1 MKCLNINNP
10 QIQSELNKL
19 TSILGD
25 ANAAYAVLALNNG
38 YGLDKAPNG
47 QDSKLFQDIK
57 EALISENKFL
67 SQEELFKQTYLK
79 KALCYTP
86 SFLEWFGDWVDNPDN
101 ASKVVD
107 ENGEPLV
114 VYHNTYSQFDTFEFT
129 NEAAFHFGTKQA
141 AEARGGNNNRAFFLN
156 IKDLHEYPDGM
167 WFGMK
172 ILTELQGEGLISRE
186 KINKIRDKA
195 VDAAYAD
202 YFGGRGIESKIYAEE
217 IQKIMGQ
224 EYGFKYKN
232 LSEDVGSYS
241 YGVLNPNQ
249 IKSAIGNNG
258 DFSKSNN
265 IYEEHE
271 YKRIN
276 RQVDN
281 RLLTLYT
288 ETKNLSFEDK
298 WIKIID
304 EIIYQSP
311 YKDVANLLES
321 FSSKGN
327 RFLSNINIELV
338 DHLNYI
344 GDRAIAS
351 REVFKGKR
359 AYYDASNSTIYI
371 DIRGEYNNGDSASV
385 LMHEIMHGI
394 TVSRIIENEELKNKF
409 SKILNQF
416 KKYNPNYYLSFEKH
430 NLEEF
435 IADIWS
441 NPEIIQRL
449 KSTPATK
456 NAKITLWDR
465 VVEFFQSVLFG
476 DIPDGSLFQEA
487 SALMVE
493 LLESNPTD
501 KKFEDKYYENSTLSQ
516 DTKDILSLQQYQY
529 SIEGLTQEDIQERQ
543 RAYLSQD
550 PDEVQRVR
558 KFLEL
563 IQVRQAQLHTFNKD
577 FGGEQYIN
585 GVFDWNNYLLG
596 IDLRKDITENQDLSA
611 FSPIVDYTVDPA
623 EIIMPKLYKTQFKL
637 GTKDIADIDLN
648 FFKRANP
655 FYKSDL
661 KSEDIPVDYL
671 VRGHNFAYNIVVQ
684 DTLQFDHI
692 NWKPITP
699 RIEDGWRLDNSGNRM
714 YQIPEE
720 CKYALYINSKGQET
734 LVILNEGLSD
744 NYIKTVIETTNNR
757 VSVHPFFENIAP
769 TKSKLLDVVKWNHI
783 TTINGALKNLSR
795 QVDQMEENQIR
806 EVLNDLYIKRE
817 RQYKNDLANTLYN
830 SFIKT
835 LQLVSV
841 RIPTQDFQS
850 IMATKVVGLTND
862 DSNNVFVT
870 RWQFWLQ
877 GSDLDID
884 KTYLMGADI
893 SPIGTYNHWSPL
905 ADYTS
910 PELAKLSDELP
921 LPNGKIIL
929 APSEVYKAQGDYITI
944 DFAEIP
950 NNPIDIA
957 LWNTYDDDETN
968 YKKLRL
974 ETVVALLKE
983 VNRTGKFIMSEQ
995 LYQDPQIK
1003 HIIDLINKHNTH
1015 NITAAESRNI
1025 IQSLILKASLDERN
1039 MRASYSPIDVVM
1051 NKFKNVLNQIEEQ
1064 SKTYKSLDDGG
1075 RSIAMMQYNNS
1086 VGKKDVGIMANGLK
1100 AFFALTQYFNQHKND
1115 PEFINSNRYFLSKIS
1130 LGQGQDKYF
1139 STISDIKFEE
1149 YGLKTLKQA
1158 FQTFLPDVALTT
1170 DLTFNADDASLLIS
1184 SLVSLATD

>member
-47 QDSKLFQDIK
+47 QDSKLLQDIR
-57 EALISENKFL
+57 EALISDNKSL
-67 SQEELFKQTYLK
+67 TQEDLIKKTYLK

-86 SFLEWFGDWVDNPDN
+86 SFLEWFGDWVDDPDN

-107 ENGEPLV
+107 ENGEPMV
-114 VYHNTYSQFDTFEFT
+114 VYHGSDKYGFDEFKPTDYRRRASYFSTDPLTALTYVSYHTIEVD
-129 NEAAFHFGTKQA
+129 EAANVPIGTYKELLKTKQSLEHQLKKLPNDQQLKA
-141 AEARGGNNNRAFFLN
+141 QLDDVEKKISSIINPTHPNLKYIYPVFISSKNPKRLNAQGQNWRNFNPDQYEYLLEQHDGIIIDNFIDAGHRGPVPGAQTT
-156 IKDLHEYPDGM
+156 IAVKD
-167 WFGMK
+167 
-172 ILTELQGEGLISRE
+172 
-186 KINKIRDKA
+186 
-195 VDAAYAD
+195 
-202 YFGGRGIESKIYAEE
+202 
-217 IQKIMGQ
+217 
-224 EYGFKYKN
+224 
-232 LSEDVGSYS
+232 
-241 YGVLNPNQ
+241 PNQ

-271 YKRIN
+271 YKRVS
-276 RQVDN
+276 RQTDN

-304 EIIYQSP
+304 EIIYPSP
-311 YKDVANLLES
+311 YKDVANLLTS

-327 RFLSNINIELV
+327 RFLSKINIELV

-385 LMHEIMHGI
+385 LMHEIMHGV

-409 SKILNQF
+409 SKILTQF
-416 KKYNPNYYLSFEKH
+416 KKYNPSYYLSFEKH

-435 IADIWS
+435 IADIWT

-449 KSTPATK
+449 KDTPATK
-456 NAKITLWDR
+456 NTKITLWDR
-465 VVEFFQSVLFG
+465 VVKFFQSVLFG

-501 KKFEDKYYENSTLSQ
+501 KKLKDRYYENFNLSQ
-516 DTKDILSLQQYQY
+516 DTKDILALQQYQY
-529 SIEGLTQEDIQERQ
+529 SIEGLTPEEIQDRQ

-577 FGGEQYIN
+577 FGEEQYIN
-585 GVFDWNNYLLG
+585 GIFDWNSYLLG

-661 KSEDIPVDYL
+661 KSEEIPVDYL

-684 DTLQFDHI
+684 DTLQFDHV

-699 RIEDGWRLDNSGNRM
+699 RIKDGWRLDNSGNRM
-714 YQIPEE
+714 YQVPED
-720 CKYALYINSKGQET
+720 CKSALYVNSKGQET
-734 LVILNEGLSD
+734 LVILNESLTD
-744 NYIKTVIETTNNR
+744 NYVKTIIETTNNR

-795 QVDQMEENQIR
+795 QVDQMEESQIR
-806 EVLNDLYIKRE
+806 EILNDLYIKRE

-877 GSDLDID
+877 GS
-884 KTYLMGADI
+884 KQYYL
-893 SPIGTYNHWSPL
+893 
-905 ADYTS
+905 
-910 PELAKLSDELP
+910 
-921 LPNGKIIL
+921 
-929 APSEVYKAQGDYITI
+929 
-944 DFAEIP
+944 
-950 NNPIDIA
+950 
-957 LWNTYDDDETN
+957 
-968 YKKLRL
+968 
-974 ETVVALLKE
+974 
-983 VNRTGKFIMSEQ
+983 
-995 LYQDPQIK
+995 
-1003 HIIDLINKHNTH
+1003 
-1015 NITAAESRNI
+1015 
-1025 IQSLILKASLDERN
+1025 
-1039 MRASYSPIDVVM
+1039 
-1051 NKFKNVLNQIEEQ
+1051 
-1064 SKTYKSLDDGG
+1064 
-1075 RSIAMMQYNNS
+1075 
-1086 VGKKDVGIMANGLK
+1086 
-1100 AFFALTQYFNQHKND
+1100 
-1115 PEFINSNRYFLSKIS
+1115 
-1130 LGQGQDKYF
+1130 
-1139 STISDIKFEE
+1139 
-1149 YGLKTLKQA
+1149 
-1158 FQTFLPDVALTT
+1158 
-1170 DLTFNADDASLLIS
+1170 
-1184 SLVSLATD
+1184 

>member
-38 YGLDKAPNG
+38 HGLDKASNG
-47 QDSKLFQDIK
+47 QESKLFRDIR
-57 EALISENKFL
+57 EALLSENSSL
-67 SQEELFKQTYLK
+67 PQEDLIKQAYLK

-86 SFLEWFGDWVDNPDN
+86 SFLDWFGDWIDNPDN

-114 VYHNTYSQFDTFEFT
+114 VYHGSRSEGPFNEFSYDYLRADDGFYFTSGKKYMQLYNQNDITFAT
-129 NEAAFHFGTKQA
+129 
-141 AEARGGNNNRAFFLN
+141 FLN
-156 IKDLHEYPDGM
+156 IKNPRYMDNIIHDSVRQAFSIEFDPKNPIDGIIGHDRRTNEFEESLGEEHMEYVAM
-167 WFGMK
+167 
-172 ILTELQGEGLISRE
+172 R
-186 KINKIRDKA
+186 
-195 VDAAYAD
+195 
-202 YFGGRGIESKIYAEE
+202 
-217 IQKIMGQ
+217 
-224 EYGFKYKN
+224 
-232 LSEDVGSYS
+232 
-241 YGVLNPNQ
+241 PNQ

-271 YKRIN
+271 YKRVN
-276 RQVDN
+276 RQIDN

-298 WIKIID
+298 WVKIID
-304 EIIYQSP
+304 EIIYPSP

-351 REVFKGKR
+351 REAFKGKR

-409 SKILNQF
+409 SKILTQF
-416 KKYNPNYYLSFEKH
+416 KKYNPGYYLSFEKH

-435 IADIWS
+435 IADIWT
-441 NPEIIQRL
+441 NPEIIQLL
-449 KSTPATK
+449 KNTPAIK
-456 NAKITLWDR
+456 NAKISLWDR
-465 VVEFFQSVLFG
+465 VVKFFQSVLFG

-501 KKFEDKYYENSTLSQ
+501 KKLKDRYYENFNLSQ
-516 DTKDILSLQQYQY
+516 DTKDILALQQYQY
-529 SIEGLTQEDIQERQ
+529 SIEGLTPEEIQDRQ

-550 PDEVQRVR
+550 QDEVQRVR

-577 FGGEQYIN
+577 FGEEQYIN
-585 GVFDWNNYLLG
+585 GVFDWNNYLFG

-684 DTLQFDHI
+684 DTLQFDHV

-699 RIEDGWRLDNSGNRM
+699 RIDGGWRLDNSGNRM
-714 YQIPEE
+714 YQVPEE
-720 CKYALYINSKGQET
+720 CKFALYVNPKGQET
-734 LVILNEGLSD
+734 LIILNEGLSD

-757 VSVHPFFENIAP
+757 VSVHPFFENLTP

-795 QVDQMEENQIR
+795 QVDQMEESQIR
-806 EVLNDLYIKRE
+806 EVLNDLYTKRE

-877 GSDLDID
+877 GSRTKLE
-884 KTYLMGADI
+884 
-893 SPIGTYNHWSPL
+893 PL
-905 ADYTS
+905 
-910 PELAKLSDELP
+910 
-921 LPNGKIIL
+921 KI
-929 APSEVYKAQGDYITI
+929 
-944 DFAEIP
+944 
-950 NNPIDIA
+950 
-957 LWNTYDDDETN
+957 W
-968 YKKLRL
+968 
-974 ETVVALLKE
+974 
-983 VNRTGKFIMSEQ
+983 
-995 LYQDPQIK
+995 
-1003 HIIDLINKHNTH
+1003 
-1015 NITAAESRNI
+1015 
-1025 IQSLILKASLDERN
+1025 
-1039 MRASYSPIDVVM
+1039 
-1051 NKFKNVLNQIEEQ
+1051 
-1064 SKTYKSLDDGG
+1064 
-1075 RSIAMMQYNNS
+1075 
-1086 VGKKDVGIMANGLK
+1086 
-1100 AFFALTQYFNQHKND
+1100 
-1115 PEFINSNRYFLSKIS
+1115 
-1130 LGQGQDKYF
+1130 
-1139 STISDIKFEE
+1139 
-1149 YGLKTLKQA
+1149 
-1158 FQTFLPDVALTT
+1158 
-1170 DLTFNADDASLLIS
+1170 
-1184 SLVSLATD
+1184 

>member
-47 QDSKLFQDIK
+47 QESKLFQDIK
-57 EALISENKFL
+57 EALISENKSL

-86 SFLEWFGDWVDNPDN
+86 SFLDQFGDWIDNPDN

-107 ENGEPLV
+107 ENGEPLITSV
-114 VYHNTYSQFDTFEFT
+114 QSVSSS
-129 NEAAFHFGTKQA
+129 
-141 AEARGGNNNRAFFLN
+141 
-156 IKDLHEYPDGM
+156 
-167 WFGMK
+167 
-172 ILTELQGEGLISRE
+172 LQ
-186 KINKIRDKA
+186 
-195 VDAAYAD
+195 
-202 YFGGRGIESKIYAEE
+202 
-217 IQKIMGQ
+217 
-224 EYGFKYKN
+224 
-232 LSEDVGSYS
+232 
-241 YGVLNPNQ
+241 
-249 IKSAIGNNG
+249 
-258 DFSKSNN
+258 NN
-265 IYEEHE
+265 IYGEHE

-276 RQVDN
+276 QQRDN
-281 RLLTLYT
+281 RLLSLYE
-288 ETKNLSFEDK
+288 ETKGLSFENK
-298 WIKIID
+298 WIRIINEIID
-304 EIIYQSP
+304 PSP
-311 YKDVANLLES
+311 YKDIANLLAS

-327 RFLSNINIELV
+327 RFLSKINIELV
-338 DHLNYI
+338 DHFKYTGNRTI
-344 GDRAIAS
+344 ES
-351 REVFKGKR
+351 RERFRSKR
-359 AYYDASNSTIYI
+359 AYYDASSSTIYI
-371 DIRGEYNNGDSASV
+371 DIHASYNNGDSASV

-394 TVSRIIENEELKNKF
+394 TVSRIVENKELRDKF
-409 SKILNQF
+409 SKILTQF
-416 KKYNPNYYLSFEKH
+416 KKYNPEYYLSFEAH

-435 IADIWS
+435 IADIWT

-449 KSTPATK
+449 KNTPATK
-456 NAKITLWDR
+456 NAKTSLWER
-465 VVEFFQSVLFG
+465 IVKFFQSVLFD
-476 DIPDGSLFQEA
+476 DIPEGSLFQKA

-501 KKFEDKYYENSTLSQ
+501 KKLEGNYYENFDLSQ

-529 SIEGLTQEDIQERQ
+529 SIERLTQEDMQERQ

-577 FGGEQYIN
+577 FGEEQYVN

-661 KSEDIPVDYL
+661 KSEGVPVDYL

-684 DTLQFDHI
+684 DTLQFDYV

-720 CKYALYINSKGQET
+720 CKFALYVNPKGQET

-757 VSVHPFFENIAP
+757 VSVHPFFENLIP

-795 QVDQMEENQIR
+795 QVDQMEESQIR

-877 GSDLDID
+877 GS
-884 KTYLMGADI
+884 K
-893 SPIGTYNHWSPL
+893 
-905 ADYTS
+905 
-910 PELAKLSDELP
+910 
-921 LPNGKIIL
+921 
-929 APSEVYKAQGDYITI
+929 
-944 DFAEIP
+944 
-950 NNPIDIA
+950 
-957 LWNTYDDDETN
+957 
-968 YKKLRL
+968 
-974 ETVVALLKE
+974 
-983 VNRTGKFIMSEQ
+983 
-995 LYQDPQIK
+995 
-1003 HIIDLINKHNTH
+1003 
-1015 NITAAESRNI
+1015 
-1025 IQSLILKASLDERN
+1025 
-1039 MRASYSPIDVVM
+1039 
-1051 NKFKNVLNQIEEQ
+1051 
-1064 SKTYKSLDDGG
+1064 
-1075 RSIAMMQYNNS
+1075 
-1086 VGKKDVGIMANGLK
+1086 
-1100 AFFALTQYFNQHKND
+1100 QYF
-1115 PEFINSNRYFLSKIS
+1115 L
-1130 LGQGQDKYF
+1130 
-1139 STISDIKFEE
+1139 
-1149 YGLKTLKQA
+1149 
-1158 FQTFLPDVALTT
+1158 
-1170 DLTFNADDASLLIS
+1170 
-1184 SLVSLATD
+1184 

>member
-47 QDSKLFQDIK
+47 QESKLFQDIR
-57 EALISENKFL
+57 EALLSENNSL
-67 SQEELFKQTYLK
+67 SQEELIKQTYLK
-79 KALCYTP
+79 KVLCYTP
-86 SFLEWFGDWVDNPDN
+86 SFLDWFGDWVDNPDN

-114 VYHNTYSQFDTFEFT
+114 VYHHTDNKSLSEFDPEFLNYFT
-129 NEAAFHFGTKQA
+129 KNGGTRHAFFFDENKTGTLD
-141 AEARGGNNNRAFFLN
+141 RLYDLPVFLN
-156 IKDLHEYPDGM
+156 IRDLATFVGTKEDLHNQGATYRELVNVNAAQYPSTG
-167 WFGMK
+167 
-172 ILTELQGEGLISRE
+172 GLHM
-186 KINKIRDKA
+186 
-195 VDAAYAD
+195 
-202 YFGGRGIESKIYAEE
+202 SKFDDNRM
-217 IQKIMGQ
+217 QNQ
-224 EYGFKYKN
+224 
-232 LSEDVGSYS
+232 DVWIAHH
-241 YGVLNPNQ
+241 PNQ
-249 IKSAIGNNG
+249 VKSAIGNNG

-271 YKRIN
+271 YKRVN
-276 RQVDN
+276 RQIDN

-298 WIKIID
+298 WVKIID
-304 EIIYQSP
+304 EIIYPSS
-311 YKDVANLLES
+311 YKDLANLLAS

-327 RFLSNINIELV
+327 RFLSKINIELV

-351 REVFKGKR
+351 REAFKGKR

-416 KKYNPNYYLSFEKH
+416 KKYNPDYYLSFEKH

-435 IADIWS
+435 IADIWT
-441 NPEIIQRL
+441 NPEIIQLL
-449 KSTPATK
+449 KSTSATK
-456 NAKITLWDR
+456 NAKVSLWDR
-465 VVEFFQSVLFG
+465 VVKFFQSVLFG

-501 KKFEDKYYENSTLSQ
+501 KKLKDRYYENFNLSQ

-529 SIEGLTQEDIQERQ
+529 SVEGLTPEEIQDRQ

-563 IQVRQAQLHTFNKD
+563 IQIRQAQLHTFNKD
-577 FGGEQYIN
+577 FGEESYIN

-596 IDLRKDITENQDLSA
+596 IDLRKEITANQDLSA

-661 KSEDIPVDYL
+661 KSEGIPVDYL

-684 DTLQFDHI
+684 DTLQFDHV
-692 NWKPITP
+692 NWKPIIP

-720 CKYALYINSKGQET
+720 CKFALYVNPKGQET

-744 NYIKTVIETTNNR
+744 NYIKTIIETTNNR
-757 VSVHPFFENIAP
+757 VSVHPFFENLTP
-769 TKSKLLDVVKWNHI
+769 TKNKLLDVIKWNHI

-795 QVDQMEENQIR
+795 QIDQMEESQIR
-806 EVLNDLYIKRE
+806 EALNDLYIKRE

-835 LQLVSV
+835 LYLVSV
-841 RIPTQDFQS
+841 RIPTQDLQS

-877 GSDLDID
+877 GSRTKLE
-884 KTYLMGADI
+884 
-893 SPIGTYNHWSPL
+893 PL
-905 ADYTS
+905 
-910 PELAKLSDELP
+910 
-921 LPNGKIIL
+921 KI
-929 APSEVYKAQGDYITI
+929 
-944 DFAEIP
+944 
-950 NNPIDIA
+950 
-957 LWNTYDDDETN
+957 W
-968 YKKLRL
+968 
-974 ETVVALLKE
+974 
-983 VNRTGKFIMSEQ
+983 
-995 LYQDPQIK
+995 
-1003 HIIDLINKHNTH
+1003 
-1015 NITAAESRNI
+1015 
-1025 IQSLILKASLDERN
+1025 
-1039 MRASYSPIDVVM
+1039 
-1051 NKFKNVLNQIEEQ
+1051 
-1064 SKTYKSLDDGG
+1064 
-1075 RSIAMMQYNNS
+1075 
-1086 VGKKDVGIMANGLK
+1086 
-1100 AFFALTQYFNQHKND
+1100 
-1115 PEFINSNRYFLSKIS
+1115 
-1130 LGQGQDKYF
+1130 
-1139 STISDIKFEE
+1139 
-1149 YGLKTLKQA
+1149 
-1158 FQTFLPDVALTT
+1158 
-1170 DLTFNADDASLLIS
+1170 
-1184 SLVSLATD
+1184 